1 MLESQLGKIRSSYQ
15 TGTLRVRSLSPS
27 GVECW
32 KRVLAVSRA
41 EVGPETI
48 LEVTTSEGVAVLT
61 AGHRVFLTPS
71 TKVEAE
77 SLKEGSVTVV
87 GVVRKVRQLPSRRF
101 MYDLTAE
108 DWHNFFLRGS
118 GLLVSNSPD
127 RNYHFRPPAH
137 EETVRQFN
145 RVFGYIWEDDELSE
159 FLEDSLN
166 MIIAAPPKTPFP
178 SVDVMLQQAPE
189 WRTMLLTGA
198 MMWALNALR
207 INWIADEFNYS
218 IGGVS
223 LDIDKSSKY
232 ESAYQGAM
240 EQFDKQLEKAKATRN
255 IIRGMQQPKF
265 GIGIRSAFG
274 PYVGAGV
281 LSPRKF
287 IG

>member
-1 MLESQLGKIRSSYQ
+1 
-15 TGTLRVRSLSPS
+15 
-27 GVECW
+27 
-32 KRVLAVSRA
+32 
-41 EVGPETI
+41 
-48 LEVTTSEGVAVLT
+48 
-61 AGHRVFLTPS
+61 
-71 TKVEAE
+71 
-77 SLKEGSVTVV
+77 
-87 GVVRKVRQLPSRRF
+87 